1 MKVEALSPKDDPADE
16 LTSTRAV
23 CMAMFSRG
31 CRNRRPRETK
41 GLTILL
47 VFLLFGI
54 TASMSSRLLAA
65 APEEAM
71 SWADVFARIERQ
83 WPEVPQMSTQELA
96 RRMADDGDSRPLL
109 IDVRTR
115 GEYDVSHLPEAVWAE
130 TSRSKDQVIVLYC
143 SAGVRSCSAAA
154 SLIRSGLENVFNL
167 QGSIFQWA
175 NERRPV
181 IRDGKAVNVVHPYDH
196 RWGVLLDSELHPGAG
211 DNELP
216 QISLRLW
223 IFGTRGLKLT
233 RRSYWKCMLTVLPHD
248 STRSQF

>member
-1 MKVEALSPKDDPADE
+1 MARSSANEHAGARAAHGRRWRFP
-16 LTSTRAV
+16 STAHRRTNPWRIRCQPSAR
-23 CMAMFSRG
+23 SRLG
-31 CRNRRPRETK
+31 RDLPTNRR
-41 GLTILL
+41 G
-47 VFLLFGI
+47 
-54 TASMSSRLLAA
+54 SR
-65 APEEAM
+65 
-71 SWADVFARIERQ
+71 
-83 WPEVPQMSTQELA
+83 
-96 RRMADDGDSRPLL
+96 RRSN
-109 IDVRTR
+109 
-115 GEYDVSHLPEAVWAE
+115 
-130 TSRSKDQVIVLYC
+130 VIVLYC